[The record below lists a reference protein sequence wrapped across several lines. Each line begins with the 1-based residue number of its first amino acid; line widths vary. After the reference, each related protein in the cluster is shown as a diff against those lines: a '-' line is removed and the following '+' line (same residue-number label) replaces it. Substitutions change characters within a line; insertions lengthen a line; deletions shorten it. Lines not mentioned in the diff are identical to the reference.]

1 VPIEAVYP
9 PVGDSF
15 KLAATSNKRKG
26 KARATSQDLEDDADI
41 EDKEPNPANLV
52 TQVVYPIIN
61 C

>member
-1 VPIEAVYP
+1 LN
-9 PVGDSF
+9 SF

-41 EDKEPNPANLV
+41 EDEEPNPANLV
-52 TQVVYPIIN
+52 CILTQVVYPIIN